1 MLAIVIPY
9 YKLTFFKKT
18 LQSISN
24 QTDKRFKVYIG
35 NDASSENPEA
45 LLEKYKGKFDF
56 SYYRFQTNLGGAS
69 LVKQWER
76 CIALSNNEE
85 WIMILGD
92 DDVLGENVV
101 ENFYK
106 NLKEIKLNSNVVRFA
121 SCKIDREGIET
132 SSIYYNPKIG
142 SATDIIF
149 KGVRSSLSEY
159 VFPKNNIVNIGFK
172 DFPLA
177 WYSDVLAVLE
187 FSEFKNVFSI
197 NEAVV
202 YIRISDISISGS
214 QDNNKLKSKAK
225 FYFYSYLLNNKLNKF
240 SNYEKEELFFRF
252 NKCYINNKKEFKFL
266 MNITVSYL
274 IKFLPKELLKFYF
287 SIFFG
292 IKKINIRYEKRGKSI

>member
-1 MLAIVIPY
+1 MLAIIIPY
-9 YKLTFFKKT
+9 YKLTFFEAT
-18 LQSISN
+18 LQSLSN
-24 QTDKRFKVYIG
+24 QTNQRFKVYIG
-35 NDASSENPEA
+35 DDASPENPA
-45 LLEKYKGKFDF
+45 TLLEKFKEQFDF
-56 SYYRFQTNLGGAS
+56 RYHRFETNLGGAS

-76 CIALSNNEE
+76 CIVLSDKEE

-106 NLKEIKLNSNVVRFA
+106 NLKEIKLNFNVVRFA
-121 SCKIDREGIET
+121 SCKIDREGNES
-132 SSIYYNPKIG
+132 SSIYHSPKIG

-149 KGVRSSLSEY
+149 KGIRSSLSEY
-159 VFPKNNIVNIGFK
+159 VFTRNKIVNIGFK

-187 FSEFKNVFSI
+187 FSNFKDVFSI

-202 YIRISDISISGS
+202 YIRISNLSISGN
-214 QDNNKLKSKAK
+214 QDNNELKSKAK

-240 SNYEKEELFFRF
+240 SNDEKKELFLRF
-252 NKCYINNKKEFKFL
+252 NKCYINNKKEFEFL

-274 IKFLPKELLKFYF
+274 TRFLPKELLKFYF

-292 IKKINIRYEKRGKSI
+292 LKKINIKYEKRGKSI

>member
-1 MLAIVIPY
+1 MLAIIIPY
-9 YKLTFFKKT
+9 YKLTFFKAT
-18 LQSISN
+18 LQSLAN
-24 QTDKRFKVYIG
+24 QSDKRFKVYIG
-35 NDASSENPEA
+35 NDASPENPEV
-45 LLEKYKGKFDF
+45 LLEKYKGKLDF
-56 SYYRFQTNLGGAS
+56 SYCRFKNNLGGTS

-76 CIALSNNEE
+76 CIGLSDSEE
-85 WIMILGD
+85 WIVILGD
-92 DDVLGENVV
+92 DDVLGDNVV

-106 NLKEIKLNSNVVRFA
+106 NLEEIKLNSNLVRFA

-159 VFPKNNIVNIGFK
+159 VFPRNKIVNIGFK

-187 FSEFKNVFSI
+187 FSDFKNVFSI

-214 QDNNKLKSKAK
+214 QDNDKLKSKAK
-225 FYFYSYLLNNKLNKF
+225 FNFYYYLLNNKLKEF
-240 SNYEKEELFFRF
+240 SNYEKEELFFSL
-252 NKCYINNKKEFKFL
+252 NKCYINNKKELEFL
-266 MNITVSYL
+266 LKINKLYL
-274 IKFLPKELLKFYF
+274 TRFLPKELLKFYF
-287 SIFFG
+287 SILFG
-292 IKKINIRYEKRGKSI
+292 LKIINIKNEKRRKSI